1 MSEFNFSE
9 GWHGWERDPSTR
21 TSVHAITKYY
31 PFRAATST
39 SASTLLTVD
48 RGIPSVNLVTNPRIE
63 DSGITMYTATG
74 SAISRD
80 TGQSSSGAASLLVN
94 PANSAAG
101 EGFYWTSDTLA
112 ANYNQGESFLM
123 ATCEVRGASASGT
136 VHIQIQDSSGTA
148 LATSDTHSLTTGF
161 VKISVVYKL
170 PKTSDPAAYR
180 IAVLSQ
186 TQHNIN
192 WYTDKIHVEQRAD
205 GNVVDYVDGAQGLN
219 YEWEGTAETT
229 KSRRRAGLE
238 VIRGI
243 FIRNESTTAADI
255 VYVALDQTATTAT
268 GISIPGAAANAGPNE
283 FYSQWPLDFRNK
295 VSVIAAQ
302 NTPTVSGVVWGIH
315 SG

>member
-63 DSGITMYTATG
+63 DSTISMYTATG
-74 SAISRD
+74 SAISRS
-80 TGQSSSGAASLLVN
+80 TAQQSSGAASLLVN
-94 PANSAAG
+94 PDNSAAG
-101 EGFYWTSDTLA
+101 EGAYW
-112 ANYNQGESFLM
+112 
-123 ATCEVRGASASGT
+123 
-136 VHIQIQDSSGTA
+136 
-148 LATSDTHSLTTGF
+148 TSDTHSLTTGF

-180 IAVLSQ
+180 VAVLSQ
-186 TQHNIN
+186 AQHNIN
-192 WYTDKIHVEQRAD
+192 WYVDKIHVEQRAD

-238 VIRGI
+238 IIRGI
-243 FIRNESTTAADI
+243 FIRNESTTVADI
-255 VYVALDQTATTAT
+255 VYVAFDQTATSTT
-268 GISIPGAAANAGPNE
+268 GIAVPGAGTGSNAE
-283 FYSQWPLDFRNK
+283 FYSNWPLDFRSK

-302 NTPTVSGVVWGIH
+302 STPTVSGVIWGIH

>member
-9 GWHGWERDPSTR
+9 GWSGWERDPSTR

-63 DSGITMYTATG
+63 DTTISMYTATG

-80 TGQSSSGAASLLVN
+80 TGQQSSGAASLLVN
-94 PANSAAG
+94 PDNSAAG
-101 EGFYWTSDTLA
+101 EGVYWTSGTLA
-112 ANYNQGESFLM
+112 ANYHQGGSYLM
-123 ATCEVRGASASGT
+123 ATCEIYGASASGT
-136 VHIQIQDSSGTA
+136 VHLQIQDSDGTA
-148 LATSDTHSLTTGF
+148 LATSATHSLGTSWT
-161 VKISVVYKL
+161 KISVVYKL

-180 IAVLSQ
+180 VAVLSQ
-186 TQHNIN
+186 AQHNIN
-192 WYTDKIHVEQRAD
+192 WYVDKIHVEQRAD

-238 VIRGI
+238 IIRGI
-243 FIRNESTTAADI
+243 FIRNESTTVADI
-255 VYVALDQTATTAT
+255 VYVAFDQTATSTT
-268 GISIPGAAANAGPNE
+268 GIAVPGAGTGSNAE
-283 FYSQWPLDFRNK
+283 FYSNWPLDFRSK

-302 NTPTVSGVVWGIH
+302 NTPTVSGVIWGIH

>member
-9 GWHGWERDPSTR
+9 GWSGWERDPSTR
-21 TSVHAITKYY
+21 TSVHAITKYH

-63 DSGITMYTATG
+63 DATISMYTATG
-74 SAISRD
+74 SAISRS
-80 TGQSSSGAASLLVN
+80 TSEQSSGAASLLVN

-101 EGFYWTSDTLA
+101 EGHYWTTGTLA
-112 ANYNQGESFLM
+112 AKYSQGESYLM
-123 ATCEVRGASASGT
+123 ATCEVLGASASGT
-136 VHIQIQDSSGTA
+136 VNIRIQNSSGTD
-148 LATSDTHSLTTGF
+148 LATSATHSLTTGF

-180 IAVLSQ
+180 VAVLSQ
-186 TQHNIN
+186 AQHNIN
-192 WYTDKIHVEQRAD
+192 WYVDKIHVEQRAD
-205 GNVVDYVDGAQGLN
+205 GNVVDYVDGAQGIN

-243 FIRNESTTAADI
+243 FIRNESTTVADI
-255 VYVALDQTATTAT
+255 IYVAFDQTATSTT
-268 GISIPGAAANAGPNE
+268 GIAVPGAAATANAE
-283 FYSQWPLDFRNK
+283 FYSNWPLDFRNK

-302 NTPTVSGVVWGIH
+302 GTPTVSGVIWGIH

>member
-31 PFRAATST
+31 PFREATST

-63 DSGITMYTATG
+63 DATISMYTATG
-74 SAISRD
+74 SAISRS
-80 TGQSSSGAASLLVN
+80 TAQQSSGAASLLVN
-94 PANSAAG
+94 PDNSDDD
-101 EGFYWTSDTLA
+101 EGVYWTSGTIA
-112 ANYNQGESFLM
+112 AKYNQGETFLM

-136 VHIQIQDSSGTA
+136 VNIRIQNSSGTD
-148 LATSDTHSLTTGF
+148 LATSDTHSLTAGF

-180 IAVLSQ
+180 VAVLSQ
-186 TQHNIN
+186 AQHNIN
-192 WYTDKIHVEQRAD
+192 WYVDKIHVEQRAD

-238 VIRGI
+238 IIRGI
-243 FIRNESTTAADI
+243 FIRNESTTVADI
-255 VYVALDQTATTAT
+255 VYVAFDQTATSTT
-268 GISIPGAAANAGPNE
+268 GIAVPGAATTANAE
-283 FYSQWPLDFRNK
+283 FYSNWPLDFRSK

-302 NTPTVSGVVWGIH
+302 STPTVSGVIWGIH